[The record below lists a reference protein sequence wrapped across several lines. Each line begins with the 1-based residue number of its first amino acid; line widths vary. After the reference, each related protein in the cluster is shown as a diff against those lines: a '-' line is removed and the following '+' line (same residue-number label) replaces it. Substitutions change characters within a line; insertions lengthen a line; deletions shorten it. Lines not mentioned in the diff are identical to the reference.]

1 VDVCA
6 FCPRPAPGN
15 WALTAQAG
23 DGTWRREVLLILA
36 NLRPEWAGGL
46 YHLIRSHY
54 LQAHPEEDPIDW
66 EEQAEQTVRAIPVAI
81 SLGRDRAMI
90 RSFANGR
97 PYRPDRPH
105 VGKTV
110 KRG

>member
-1 VDVCA
+1 MDVCA

-36 NLRPEWAGGL
+36 NLRPEWARGL

-54 LQAHPEEDPIDW
+54 VQAHREEDPLDW
-66 EEQAEQTVRAIPVAI
+66 EDQVEQTVRAIPIAI
-81 SLGRDRAMI
+81 PWREMK
-90 RSFANGR
+90 
-97 PYRPDRPH
+97 P
-105 VGKTV
+105 
-110 KRG
+110 